1 MGGNAAHNEDL
12 NELGNRIAVSEMIRM
27 NNN

>member
-1 MGGNAAHNEDL
+1 MGGNAAHKEDL